1 LGWRLERSKNPPS
14 AGFLFNRDKALKQ
27 TLYKYCSISTEN
39 QLHRFIEILK
49 GRIYFSSPS
58 KFNDPFELSAK
69 VNISTSPLLYGL
81 TAREKEEVQRIFRLR
96 APEAVSEEWR
106 EKIGIL
112 CLSED
117 PKNILMWSH
126 YANNHSGICIGFNTE
141 ITPFNTAAAITYSDE
156 RPKAEFNSNPNR
168 LIERVLLTKS
178 KHWQYEKEWRA
189 IKRTI
194 EDDELN
200 FYNETFKAD
209 ASRLEEIAETIE
221 QYGGPNTYNF
231 DTSAIRSIFFG
242 ARITKENKEILTQ
255 TIRTTCPHAKILQI
269 ELDNNYFWLNQKQL
283 K

>member
-1 LGWRLERSKNPPS
+1 MGWRSARSKNPPS

-81 TAREKEEVQRIFRLR
+81 TAREKEEVQRTFRLR

-178 KHWQYEKEWRA
+178 QHWQYEKEWRA

-209 ASRLEEIAETIE
+209 ASRLEEIAEIIE
-221 QYGGPNTYNF
+221 QYGGPNTYTF
-231 DTSAIRSIFFG
+231 DTNAIRSIFFG
-242 ARITKENKEILTQ
+242 ARITKGNKEILTK
-255 TIRTTCPHAKILQI
+255 TIRTTCPHAKIFQI